1 MMWLFPLLTALTLSH
16 EKILYG
22 TTHYKRRCK
31 HNTNCKMTLQKQ
43 KYCFD
48 YFCETN
54 KNTLE
59 VIKNVYDVFE
69 DDVFNGLSQLPTLD
83 LSALDLSALDL
94 SALDLSALDLSALD
108 LTTLLH

>member
-1 MMWLFPLLTALTLSH
+1 MKKYFTGPPITNVDVNIILIVKWL
-16 EKILYG
+16 
-22 TTHYKRRCK
+22 CK
-31 HNTNCKMTLQKQ
+31 
-43 KYCFD
+43 
-48 YFCETN
+48 N

-83 LSALDLSALDL
+83 LPT
-94 SALDLSALDLSALD
+94 LDLSALDLSALD